1 MNKPL
6 RKQTE
11 EDDILREQEI
21 AETTA
26 LFIEYFRNEFVNNP
40 SRRLKGF
47 LVLGDTIR
55 LVQKKD
61 LWHLCVLEGD
71 TPPPARQGSII
82 CTGTRNPMHRT
93 MTALTI
99 AYLVKSNLMK
109 EAEEYPY
116 KKFEII
122 FYDYPEYR
130 HYKNK
135 LMRYQKQD
143 YRIPF
148 MKVDI
153 KW

>member
-1 MNKPL
+1 MSKLLQNEIDRDEAL
-6 RKQTE
+6 L
-11 EDDILREQEI
+11 DQEI

-26 LFIEYFRNEFVNNP
+26 LFVEYLRNEFVNNP
-40 SRRLKGF
+40 SKRLKGY
-47 LVLGDTIR
+47 LVLGDTVR

-61 LWHLCVLEGD
+61 IRPLCILEGD
-71 TPPPARQGSII
+71 APPPARQGSII

-93 MTALTI
+93 LTALTI
-99 AYLVKSNLMK
+99 AYLVKLNLLK

-116 KKFEII
+116 KKFDIDFPDFVELRYYKDKFIK
-122 FYDYPEYR
+122 YR
-130 HYKNK
+130 KE
-135 LMRYQKQD
+135 D